1 MSDTYRVI
9 ISPQAVEDLIRIL
22 DEVAKQSPRN
32 AVKVI
37 DRLVI
42 ELNSLAE
49 FPRRYA
55 VIEDAT
61 VPFDVRRMPIPP
73 FRALYRVIEQ
83 HRTVEILTVRHGR
96 QKS

>member
-9 ISPQAVEDLIRIL
+9 ISPEAIDDLIRIL
-22 DEVAKQSPRN
+22 DTIAEQSPQN
-32 AVKVI
+32 AVRVV
-37 DRLVI
+37 DRLLA
-42 ELNSLAE
+42 ELNSLAD

-61 VPFDVRRMPIPP
+61 LPFDVWRMPIPP
-73 FRALYRVIEQ
+73 FRALYRVIDQ
-83 HRTVEILTVRHGR
+83 QRTVEVLTVRHDR

>member
-1 MSDTYRVI
+1 V
-9 ISPQAVEDLIRIL
+9 
-22 DEVAKQSPRN
+22 
-32 AVKVI
+32 
-37 DRLVI
+37 DRLLA
-42 ELNSLAE
+42 ELNSLAD

-61 VPFDVRRMPIPP
+61 LPFDVRRMPIPP

-83 HRTVEILTVRHGR
+83 QCTVEVLTVRHGR